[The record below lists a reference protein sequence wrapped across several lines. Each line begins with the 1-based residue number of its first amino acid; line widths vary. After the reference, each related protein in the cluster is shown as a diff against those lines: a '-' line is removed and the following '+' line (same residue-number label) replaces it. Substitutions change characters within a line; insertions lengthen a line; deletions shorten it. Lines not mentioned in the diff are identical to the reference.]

1 MGIGGHDTPG
11 PAGADNARMTDG
23 GTAQGVPADARGAAI
38 DPICGMQVDP
48 ENPRGGS
55 AEFEGRR
62 YGFCS
67 PRCRETFLADP
78 AAALARGARGMP
90 APRGGERPAS
100 PVVSIT
106 LPAAAEYTCPMHPE
120 VVQRGPGACPL
131 CGMALEPCLAV
142 LEEGDSP
149 ELREM
154 TRRFILAA
162 ALSVPVVMLAMAGM
176 AAWLQAALALPVVLY
191 CGAPFFTRAWE
202 SLLRRRANMFTLI
215 ALGTGAA
222 YGFSLLALILPHR
235 IPGGHAAL
243 YFESAAVI
251 TTLVLLGQ
259 VLELRA
265 RRAASGAMRA
275 LLSLAPRTARRLRDG
290 GSAAPAEEDVSIDA
304 VVPGDHLRV
313 RPGEKVPVDGL
324 VLEGHGV
331 LDESLVSGEPLPVD
345 RDRGDR
351 VVGGT
356 LNRNGTFVMQAE
368 RVGRDT
374 LLARIAALVAEA
386 QRSRAPIER
395 LADRI
400 AAFFVPLVL
409 AIAILAA
416 AAWMAFGPE
425 PRLPHALAA
434 AVAVLIIACPCAL
447 GLATPMSIRV
457 ATGRGAEAGILV
469 RDAAALEALAVFDT
483 LVLDKTGT
491 ITQGRPR
498 LTDVVATAQGGSAA
512 EASLL
517 RLAAGIE
524 KGSEHPLA
532 SAIVSGAAERG
543 VAPGA
548 LGEFRAAVGRG
559 VKGTVDG
566 VPVVLGNDAFL
577 AAEGHPIEPALEVRA
592 TALRAEGR
600 TVVLVAAGG
609 RILGLLGIS
618 DPVRESSAGA
628 IRALRASGVRT
639 LMLTGDHEAAA
650 RVVAQ
655 KVGVE
660 AYQSGVAPDG
670 KRAVVADLQRRGHV
684 VAMAGDGVNDA
695 PALAQAD
702 AGIAMGEGADLSL
715 ESAAV
720 TLVRSD
726 LGGIVRARR
735 LGRAARRNIRQN
747 LFFAFV
753 YNALGVPLAAGVLYP
768 FTGLLLSPMI
778 AGAAMSLSSVS
789 VILNALRLRRVPL

>member
-1 MGIGGHDTPG
+1 
-11 PAGADNARMTDG
+11 MTDG
-23 GTAQGVPADARGAAI
+23 GTTAGVPAEASGAAT
-38 DPICGMQVDP
+38 DPICGMAVDP

-78 AAALARGARGMP
+78 AASLARGPRGMP
-90 APRGGERPAS
+90 APRGHAKAAS
-100 PVVSIT
+100 PVVSIV

-131 CGMALEPCLAV
+131 CGMALEPREAV
-142 LEEGDSP
+142 LDEGDDP
-149 ELREM
+149 ELRDM
-154 TRRFILAA
+154 TRRFVLAA
-162 ALSVPVVMLAMAGM
+162 ALSVPVVVLAMAGI
-176 AAWLQAALALPVVLY
+176 AGWLQAALALPVVLY

-222 YGFSLLALILPHR
+222 SGFSLLALLLPHR
-235 IPGGHAAL
+235 IPGGRAAL

-290 GSAAPAEEDVSIDA
+290 GAVASEIFEDVPIDA
-304 VVPGDHLRV
+304 VATGDRLRV

-345 RDRGDR
+345 RTRGDR

-356 LNRNGTFVMQAE
+356 LNRDGTFVMRAE

-374 LLARIAALVAEA
+374 LLARIAARVAEA
-386 QRSRAPIER
+386 QRSRAPIQR
-395 LADRI
+395 LADRV
-400 AAFFVPLVL
+400 AEFFVPAVT

-491 ITQGRPR
+491 ITEGRPR
-498 LTDVVATAQGGSAA
+498 LTDVVATAPGGNAA

-548 LGEFRAAVGRG
+548 LGEFCAAIGRG

-566 VPVVLGNDAFL
+566 VPVILGNEALL
-577 AAEGHPIEPALEVRA
+577 AAEGIPIEPALEPGA

-609 RILGLLGIS
+609 RVLGFLGIS

-639 LMLTGDHEAAA
+639 LMLTGDHEVAA
-650 RVVAQ
+650 RVVAHQ
-655 KVGVE
+655 VGVDE
-660 AYQSGVAPDG
+660 YRSGVAPDD
-670 KRAVVADLQRRGHV
+670 KRTVIADLQRRGHV

-702 AGIAMGEGADLSL
+702 AGLAMGEGADLAL

-726 LGGIVRARR
+726 LRGIVRARR

-753 YNALGVPLAAGVLYP
+753 YNALGVPLAAGALYP

-789 VILNALRLRRVPL
+789 VILNALRLRKVRL

>member
-1 MGIGGHDTPG
+1 MS
-11 PAGADNARMTDG
+11 DG
-23 GTAQGVPADARGAAI
+23 GTRAGVPADARGATL
-38 DPICGMQVDP
+38 DPICGMAVDP

-67 PRCRETFLADP
+67 PRCRATFLASP
-78 AAALARGARGMP
+78 AAHLARGPRGMP
-90 APRGGERPAS
+90 APAGHARPAS
-100 PVVSIT
+100 PKVSIT
-106 LPAAAEYTCPMHPE
+106 LGAVEYTCPMHPE

-131 CGMALEPCLAV
+131 CGMALEPKDAG
-142 LEEGDSP
+142 LEESDDG
-149 ELREM
+149 ELRDM
-154 TRRFILAA
+154 TRRFVLAA
-162 ALSVPVVMLAMAGM
+162 VLSVPVVALAMAGM
-176 AAWLQAALALPVVLY
+176 RGAAGWLQAALALPVVLY

-215 ALGTGAA
+215 AMGTGAS
-222 YGFSLLALILPHR
+222 YGFSLLALVLPHR
-235 IPGGHAAL
+235 LPGGGAEL

-265 RRAASGAMRA
+265 RRAASAAMRA

-290 GSAAPAEEDVSIDA
+290 AEAAPEATEDVPIDA
-304 VVPGDHLRV
+304 VAPGDRLRV
-313 RPGEKVPVDGL
+313 RPGEKVPVDGI
-324 VLEGHGV
+324 VLEGEGV

-345 RDRGDR
+345 RAKGDR

-356 LNRNGTFVMQAE
+356 LNRNGTFVMRAE
-368 RVGRDT
+368 KVGHDT
-374 LLARIAALVAEA
+374 LLARIAARVAEA
-386 QRSRAPIER
+386 QRSRAPIQR
-395 LADRI
+395 LADRV
-400 AAFFVPLVL
+400 AASFVPIVF

-457 ATGRGAEAGILV
+457 ATGRGATAGVLV
-469 RDAAALEALAVFDT
+469 RDAAALEVLAGFDT

-491 ITQGRPR
+491 ITEGRPR
-498 LTDVVATAQGGSAA
+498 LTDVVTTASHP

-517 RLAAGIE
+517 RFAAGIE
-524 KGSEHPLA
+524 TGSEHPLA
-532 SAIVSGAAERG
+532 AAIVSGAAERG

-548 LGEFRAAVGRG
+548 LGAFRAAIGRG

-566 VPVVLGNDAFL
+566 VPVLLGNGDYL
-577 AAEGHPIEPALEVRA
+577 AAEAVPIDTALEARA
-592 TALRAEGR
+592 AGLRALGR
-600 TVVLVAAGG
+600 TVVWVAADA
-609 RILGLLGIS
+609 RRLGLLAIS
-618 DPVRESSAGA
+618 DPVRASSAEA
-628 IRALRASGVRT
+628 IRVLRADGVRT

-650 RVVAQ
+650 RAVAQ
-655 KVGVE
+655 EVGVD
-660 AYQSGVAPDG
+660 AYRSRVEPDG
-670 KRAVVADLQRRGHV
+670 KREIVADLQRRGHV
-684 VAMAGDGVNDA
+684 VVMAGDGVNDA

-702 AGIAMGEGADLSL
+702 AGIAMGEGADLAL

-720 TLVRSD
+720 TLQRSD
-726 LGGIVRARR
+726 LRGIVRARR

-753 YNALGVPLAAGVLYP
+753 YNALGVPLAAGALYP

-789 VILNALRLRRVPL
+789 VIANALRLRRVPL